1 MITAISCISRSSR
14 VRTILLCGKSNA
26 TISCCRRSGQT
37 IKIKGVKP
45 INMNHD
51 DWDALNKLAHS
62 ISFDAL
68 FNIEGLD
75 FAMFT
80 IEGLILKV

>member
-1 MITAISCISRSSR
+1 
-14 VRTILLCGKSNA
+14 
-26 TISCCRRSGQT
+26 
-37 IKIKGVKP
+37 
-45 INMNHD
+45 MNHD

-80 IEGLILKV
+80 IEGLILKVWTPRIVCPEEWKSQSLLAEKANAFAHKERTRM